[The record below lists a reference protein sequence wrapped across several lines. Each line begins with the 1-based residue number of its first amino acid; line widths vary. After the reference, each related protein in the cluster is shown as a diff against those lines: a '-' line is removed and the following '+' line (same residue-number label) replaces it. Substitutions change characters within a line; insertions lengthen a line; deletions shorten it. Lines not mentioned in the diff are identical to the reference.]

1 MKPPPFSYH
10 DPNTLDEALALL
22 GALDN
27 ARILAGG
34 QSLLPMLNFRYLQPD
49 HLIDVNGIATLSG
62 ITAKNGHLYIGA
74 MTRQREVEFSD
85 SVAQKIPL
93 MKQAILQVGHRQT
106 RNRGTVGGSLSHLD
120 PAAEL
125 PLCACALGATIHV
138 ASARGTRDLVF
149 SDYALGFM
157 TNALE
162 PDEMVTGASFPV
174 WAEGHGACFMEFA
187 RREGDFA
194 IVAVAVLVE
203 RAAGK
208 ISKASVAF
216 GGMSATAIR
225 ADAVAELLVGEAP
238 TDALFKAAAAEAT
251 KIEAFDDVHA
261 PGGYRQHLAGVLTR
275 RALAQACA

>member
-1 MKPPPFSYH
+1 MKPPLFSYH
-10 DPNTLDEALALL
+10 DPQSLDEALALL
-22 GALDN
+22 GRLEN

-49 HLIDVNGIATLSG
+49 HLIDVNGIAALAG
-62 ITAKNGHLYIGA
+62 ITAENGHLHIGA

-85 SVAQKIPL
+85 TIAKKIPL
-93 MKQAILQVGHRQT
+93 MTQAILQVGHRQT

-138 ASARGTRDLVF
+138 ASKNGRRNLAF
-149 SDYALGFM
+149 PDYALGFM
-157 TNALE
+157 TSALE

-174 WAEGHGACFMEFA
+174 WAEGHGACFLEFA

-203 RAAGK
+203 KKAGR

-216 GGMSATAIR
+216 GGMNATAIR
-225 ADAVAELLVGEAP
+225 ADAVADLLVGEIP
-238 TDALFKAAAAEAT
+238 SDALFKAAGAEAA

-261 PGGYRQHLAGVLTR
+261 PGSYRQHLAGVLTK